1 MPIIG
6 ALNHSELC
14 VLYLSKTFGNHS
26 RSMKIVQ
33 VELFA
38 SLNFINQRRCYA
50 GPAAMHFR
58 AFYYYIFVR
67 IYFNGGDLI
76 SAFCRRHPPLSCV
89 CLVGQQQQQQYLTH
103 HLFNR

>member
-1 MPIIG
+1 MKYKQRKREMPIIG

-50 GPAAMHFR
+50 GPVAMHFR

-67 IYFNGGDLI
+67 IYFNGGTSFRPFVVEI
-76 SAFCRRHPPLSCV
+76 PPCRASV
-89 CLVGQQQQQQYLTH
+89 
-103 HLFNR
+103 